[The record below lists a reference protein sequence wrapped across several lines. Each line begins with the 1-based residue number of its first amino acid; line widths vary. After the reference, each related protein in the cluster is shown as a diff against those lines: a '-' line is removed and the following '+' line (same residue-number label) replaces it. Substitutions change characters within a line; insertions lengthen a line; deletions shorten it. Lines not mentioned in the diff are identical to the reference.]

1 MMGRRAW
8 LLAGVAVGVVIG
20 GGSAFA
26 ASRYIITSVNQI
38 KPSVRA
44 QLRGSRGP
52 TGARGAQ
59 GVRGAQGLAGLQGE
73 QGPPGS
79 PGTNGTNGTD
89 GTNGTNG
96 TNGLNGAAVIA
107 RASGS
112 GDTGTNN
119 TPQTITLANATFT
132 NSSDNT
138 DNLIYASGTY
148 INPQSCAGG
157 NRAVNLIVKIDN
169 TQVHDGNFGTAV
181 GGPLGALTFIRLG
194 PIARISLGAG
204 PHTLSVQAYNG
215 CTGAGEEGSVTI
227 QIDTVALL

>member
-1 MMGRRAW
+1 MIGRRVW
-8 LLAGVAVGVVIG
+8 LLAGVVVGVVIG

-26 ASRYIITSVNQI
+26 ASRFIITSVNQI

-59 GVRGAQGLAGLQGE
+59 GVRGSQGLPGLQGE

-89 GTNGTNG
+89 GTNG
-96 TNGLNGAAVIA
+96 LNGAAVIG

-132 NSSDNT
+132 NTSDNT
-138 DNLIYASGTY
+138 DNFIYASGAY
-148 INPQSCAGG
+148 INPTSCTGG

-169 TQVHDGNFGTAV
+169 IQIHDGNFDTPV
-181 GGPLGALTFIRLG
+181 GGPLGALTFLRLG
-194 PIARISLGAG
+194 PIARIGLGAG

-215 CTGAGEEGSVTI
+215 CTGAGEQGSVAI